1 MLIKAYTLNTFTKST
16 KGGNAAGVVL
26 DADTLTEKQ
35 MKRIAAILGYSE
47 TAFVM
52 KSDHADFK
60 VRFFTPNEEV
70 DLCGHAT
77 IGTYSVLSSL
87 GQIEPGNYTQETLA
101 GILNVEVKKDLSI
114 MMNQPVPVFYET
126 IDKDEIAGSM
136 NIQISE
142 IDSSLPIQIVST
154 GLRDIMVPVN
164 NLDVLRSIQP
174 DFKKIVEICQKY
186 NAIGYHVFT
195 MESENSSNAQCRNF
209 APLVEIPEESAT
221 GTSNGALAC
230 YLFKYGKINSDQ
242 ARKIIFEQGYTMKKP
257 SEILVSL
264 LTEDNE
270 ILEVRVGGRASN
282 QSETGIEI

>member
-1 MLIKAYTLNTFTKST
+1 MLIKAYTLNTFTKSA

-26 DADTLTEKQ
+26 DADPLTIEQ
-35 MKRIAAILGYSE
+35 MKKIADILGYSE

-77 IGTYSVLSSL
+77 IGTYSVLSNL
-87 GQIEPGNYTQETLA
+87 GKIESGNYTQETLA

-114 MMNQPVPVFYET
+114 MMNQPVPVFYGI
-126 IDKDEIAGSM
+126 IDKDEISDSI
-136 NIQISE
+136 NIQTSE
-142 IDSSLPIQIVST
+142 IDNSFPIQIVST
-154 GLRDIMVPVN
+154 GLRDIVIPVN
-164 NLDVLRSIQP
+164 NLDVLRSIRP
-174 DFKKIVEICQKY
+174 DFKKIAEICKKY

-209 APLVEIPEESAT
+209 APLFGIPEESAT

-230 YLFKYGKINSDQ
+230 YLFKYGKINCDQ
-242 ARKIIFEQGYTMKKP
+242 AKQIVFEQGYTMNKP

-264 LTEDNE
+264 STGDNV
-270 ILEVRVGGRASN
+270 ILEVKVGGRASN
-282 QSETGIEI
+282 QIETEVEI

>member
-1 MLIKAYTLNTFTKST
+1 MKIRAYILNTFTKSS

-26 DADTLTEKQ
+26 NADDLTEDQ
-35 MKRIAAILGYSE
+35 MKKIALILGCSE

-52 KSDHADFK
+52 NSDHADFK
-60 VRFFTPNEEV
+60 VRFFTTNEEV

-77 IGTYSVLSSL
+77 IGTYSVLSGL
-87 GQIEPGNYTQETLA
+87 GQIQPGNYTQETLA
-101 GILNVEVKKDLSI
+101 GILNVEIREDLSI
-114 MMNQPVPVFYET
+114 MMNQPIPIFYDI
-126 IDKDEIAGSM
+126 IDRGEIVDSM

-154 GLRDIMVPVN
+154 GLRDILIPVN

-174 DFKKIVEICQKY
+174 DLKKITEICKKY

-209 APLVEIPEESAT
+209 APLFGIPEESAT

-230 YLFKYGKINSDQ
+230 YLFKYGKVTSNQ
-242 ARKIIFEQGYTMKKP
+242 AKKIVFEQGYTMGAP

-264 LTEDNE
+264 ATKDGE
-270 ILEVRVGGRASN
+270 IIEVKVGGSASN
-282 QSETGIEI
+282 QIETEVQI